1 MEILK
6 NISENWSIIAE
17 LIIIIG
23 VMYLILRKHGSQKWN
38 RFFVVLSFLL
48 IVITG
53 TSVFL
58 DLKLIPLFV
67 LVGTFFFTMSMIV
80 VFQPELRR
88 KLAELGSRS
97 FFFFSEGKNKE
108 FLESLTET
116 IRQLGAKR
124 YGALFAIERRIELKP
139 HLETGI
145 LLDAQFS
152 SELILTIFSPK
163 TELHDGGII
172 LREGKVIGAGC
183 LFPVSQREIT
193 DRSIGLRHRA
203 GIGIT
208 EESDAIAVIVS
219 EETGGVSIA
228 HSGKLDHDLDLE
240 TFNQRLLDLLEFE
253 TKEPNGKKP
262 SATASDPPKPKTI
275 PGSSAK
281 D

>member
-1 MEILK
+1 MEIIK
-6 NISENWSIIAE
+6 NISDNWRIIAE
-17 LIIIIG
+17 LIIIIAI
-23 VMYLILRKHGSQKWN
+23 MYVILRRHGSQKWT

-48 IVITG
+48 IIITG

-58 DLKLIPLFV
+58 NLKLIPLFV

-124 YGALFAIERRIELKP
+124 YGALFAIERLIELKP

-183 LFPVSQREIT
+183 LFPVSQREIS

-228 HSGKLDHDLDLE
+228 HSGELEHDLDLE
-240 TFNQRLLDLLEFE
+240 TFSQRLLDLLEVE
-253 TKEPNGKKP
+253 MKENNDKKP
-262 SATASDPPKPKTI
+262 SATASDPPKPKSI
-275 PGSSAK
+275 SSSSSEE
-281 D
+281 

>member
-6 NISENWSIIAE
+6 NISENWRVVVE
-17 LIIIIG
+17 LIIIIAI
-23 VMYLILRKHGSQKWN
+23 MYFILRRHGSQKWN

-48 IVITG
+48 IIITG

-58 DLKLIPLFV
+58 HLKLIPLFV

-88 KLAELGSRS
+88 KLAELGSRN

-108 FLESLTET
+108 FLDSLTET

-124 YGALFAIERRIELKP
+124 YGALFAIERRIELNP

-145 LLDAQFS
+145 FLDAQFS

-183 LFPVSQREIT
+183 LFPVSQREIS

-219 EETGGVSIA
+219 EENGGVSIA
-228 HSGKLDHDLDLE
+228 HSGELEHDLDLE
-240 TFNQRLLDLLEFE
+240 TFSQRLLDLLEVE
-253 TKEPNGKKP
+253 MTGNNDKKP
-262 SATASDPPKPKTI
+262 SATASDPPKPKSI
-275 PGSSAK
+275 SSSSVEE
-281 D
+281 

>member
-1 MEILK
+1 METLR
-6 NISENWSIIAE
+6 NISENWGVAVELVIIIAT
-17 LIIIIG
+17 
-23 VMYLILRKHGSQKWN
+23 MYLILRRHGSQKWT
-38 RFFVVLSFLL
+38 RFFVVLSVLL
-48 IVITG
+48 IIITA
-53 TSVFL
+53 TSVIFK
-58 DLKLIPLFV
+58 LKLIPLFV

-108 FLESLTET
+108 FLENLTET

-145 LLDAQFS
+145 FLDAQFS
-152 SELILTIFSPK
+152 SELILTIFRPK

-208 EESDAIAVIVS
+208 EESDAIAIIVS
-219 EETGGVSIA
+219 EETGAVSIA
-228 HSGKLDHDLDLE
+228 HSGDLEHDLDLE
-240 TFNQRLLDLLEFE
+240 TFSQRLLDLLEVDMKE
-253 TKEPNGKKP
+253 TNEKKP
-262 SATASDPPKPKTI
+262 PATAFDPPKPKSI
-275 PGSSAK
+275 SSPSTEE
-281 D
+281 

>member
-1 MEILK
+1 MEIIK
-6 NISENWSIIAE
+6 NISDNWRIIAE
-17 LIIIIG
+17 LIIIIAI
-23 VMYLILRKHGSQKWN
+23 MYVILRRHGSQKWN

-48 IVITG
+48 IIITG

-58 DLKLIPLFV
+58 NLKLIPLFV

-124 YGALFAIERRIELKP
+124 YGALFAIERRIELKS

-183 LFPVSQREIT
+183 LFPVSQREIS

-228 HSGKLDHDLDLE
+228 HSGELEHDLDLE
-240 TFNQRLLDLLEFE
+240 TFSQRLLDLLEVE
-253 TKEPNGKKP
+253 MKENNDKKP
-262 SATASDPPKPKTI
+262 SATASDPPKPKSI
-275 PGSSAK
+275 SSSSSEE
-281 D
+281 

>member
-1 MEILK
+1 
-6 NISENWSIIAE
+6 
-17 LIIIIG
+17 
-23 VMYLILRKHGSQKWN
+23 MYFILRRHGSQKWN

-48 IVITG
+48 IIITG

-58 DLKLIPLFV
+58 NLKLIPLFV

-108 FLESLTET
+108 FLDSLTET

-183 LFPVSQREIT
+183 LFPVSQREIS

-208 EESDAIAVIVS
+208 EESDAIAIIVS

-228 HSGKLDHDLDLE
+228 HSGELEHDLDLE
-240 TFNQRLLDLLEFE
+240 TFSQRLLDLLEVE
-253 TKEPNGKKP
+253 MKESNDKKP
-262 SATASDPPKPKTI
+262 SELLQIPQNQNPYQAPQPKNRI
-275 PGSSAK
+275 HSFEHFSF
-281 D
+281 

>member
-1 MEILK
+1 MEIIK
-6 NISENWSIIAE
+6 NISDNWRIIAE
-17 LIIIIG
+17 LIIIIAI
-23 VMYLILRKHGSQKWN
+23 MYVILRRHGSQKWN
-38 RFFVVLSFLL
+38 RFFAVLSFLL
-48 IVITG
+48 IIITG

-58 DLKLIPLFV
+58 NLKLIPLFV

-124 YGALFAIERRIELKP
+124 YGALFAIERRIELKS

-183 LFPVSQREIT
+183 LFPVSQREIS

-228 HSGKLDHDLDLE
+228 HSGELEHDLDLE
-240 TFNQRLLDLLEFE
+240 TFSQRLLDLLEVE
-253 TKEPNGKKP
+253 MKENNDKKP
-262 SATASDPPKPKTI
+262 SATASDPPKPKSI
-275 PGSSAK
+275 SSSSSEE
-281 D
+281 